1 MSRKGENIYKRK
13 DGRWE
18 GRYIKSRTASGKAI
32 YGYIYAKT
40 YKEAKEK
47 VSIQRMLQSIPAEKV
62 EAEIHTEKFDDIA
75 MEWFNATQPNVKEST
90 GNKYLNSLN
99 SYILPM
105 FQGRKASQLTYDF
118 ILEQCNNLLKFGGKK
133 GTGLSTKSVSD
144 VLSILRNILQY
155 AEQHNIVI
163 PCDARSIHI
172 GRSQKKDL
180 RVLSLDEQKRLCN
193 YLYSDLNGYNLGIL
207 LCLFTGMRIGEVC
220 ALTWNDIS
228 LSEKTIHISKTLQRI
243 QNHNGETTKT
253 RIVITSPKSTCSIR
267 IIPIPENL
275 VTLLVRY
282 QTVSTGFFMTNSE
295 CKFIEPRTMQNH
307 FKAVLKECS
316 IAPANYH
323 ALRHTFATR
332 CIELG
337 FDIKS
342 LSEILGHASVNITMN
357 RYVHPTLTLKKEN
370 MDRLSALLAV
380 N

>member
-1 MSRKGENIYKRK
+1 M
-13 DGRWE
+13 
-18 GRYIKSRTASGKAI
+18 
-32 YGYIYAKT
+32 
-40 YKEAKEK
+40 
-47 VSIQRMLQSIPAEKV
+47 
-62 EAEIHTEKFDDIA
+62 
-75 MEWFNATQPNVKEST
+75 
-90 GNKYLNSLN
+90 
-99 SYILPM
+99 
-105 FQGRKASQLTYDF
+105 
-118 ILEQCNNLLKFGGKK
+118 
-133 GTGLSTKSVSD
+133 
-144 VLSILRNILQY
+144 SILRNILQY

>member
-47 VSIQRMLQSIPAEKV
+47 VSIQRMLQSIPAEIS
-62 EAEIHTEKFDDIA
+62 EAETGTEKFDDIA
-75 MEWFNATQPNVKEST
+75 MEWLNAIQPNVKEST

-105 FQGRKASQLTYDF
+105 FQGRKTSELTYDF

-133 GTGLSTKSVSD
+133 GTGLSPKSVSD

-155 AEQHNIVI
+155 AEQHNKVI
-163 PCDARSIHI
+163 ACDARSIHI

-180 RVLSLDEQKRLCN
+180 RVLSLDEQKKLCN
-193 YLYSDLNGYNLGIL
+193 YLYSDLNGHNLGIL
-207 LCLFTGMRIGEVC
+207 LCLFTGIRIGEVC

-228 LSEKTIHISKTLQRI
+228 LSDKTIHIRKTLQRI
-243 QNHNGETTKT
+243 QNHGGGATKN
-253 RIVITSPKSTCSIR
+253 RIVITSPKSACSIR
-267 IIPIPENL
+267 VIPIPENL

-332 CIELG
+332 CVELG

>member
-47 VSIQRMLQSIPAEKV
+47 VSIQRMLQSIPAEIS
-62 EAEIHTEKFDDIA
+62 EAETGAEKFDDIA
-75 MEWFNATQPNVKEST
+75 MEWLNAIQPNVKEST

-105 FQGRKASQLTYDF
+105 FQGRKTSELTYDF

-133 GTGLSTKSVSD
+133 GTGLSPKSVSD

-155 AEQHNIVI
+155 AEQHNKVI
-163 PCDARSIHI
+163 ACDARSIHI
-172 GRSQKKDL
+172 GRSKKKDL
-180 RVLSLDEQKRLCN
+180 RVLSLDEQKKLCN

-207 LCLFTGMRIGEVC
+207 LCLFTGIRIGEVC

-228 LSEKTIHISKTLQRI
+228 LSDKTIHIRKTLQRI
-243 QNHNGETTKT
+243 QNHGGGTTKT
-253 RIVITSPKSTCSIR
+253 RIVITSPKSACSIR
-267 IIPIPENL
+267 VIPIPENL

-370 MDRLSALLAV
+370 MDRLSSLLAV

>member
-1 MSRKGENIYKRK
+1 MPRKGENIYKRK

-18 GRYIKSRTASGKAI
+18 GRYIKSRTISGKAI

-40 YKEAKEK
+40 YKEVKEK
-47 VSIQRMLQSIPAEKV
+47 VSLQRMLQSTSV
-62 EAEIHTEKFDDIA
+62 EMTEMETRIGKFDDIA
-75 MEWFNATQPNVKEST
+75 MEWFNSIGSNVKEST
-90 GNKYLNSLN
+90 RNKYWNSLN
-99 SYILPM
+99 SYLLPT
-105 FQGRKASQLTYDF
+105 FQGKRTSELTHDF
-118 ILEQCNNLLKFGGKK
+118 ILERCNNLLEFGGKK

-144 VLSILRNILQY
+144 ILSILRNILQY
-155 AEQHNIVI
+155 AEQHNKIIV
-163 PCDARSIHI
+163 CDARSIHI
-172 GRSQKKDL
+172 RKSQKKDL
-180 RVLSLDEQKRLCN
+180 RVLSLEEQKRLCN
-193 YLYSDLNGYNLGIL
+193 YLYSNLTGHNLGIL
-207 LCLFTGMRIGEVC
+207 LCLFTGIRIGEVC

-228 LSEKTIHISKTLQRI
+228 FSDKTIYINKTLQRI
-243 QNHNGETTKT
+243 QNQSGEGTKT
-253 RIVITSPKSTCSIR
+253 QIVITSPKSDSSIR
-267 IIPIPENL
+267 IIPLPENL
-275 VTLLVRY
+275 VELLVCYR
-282 QTVSTGFFMTNSE
+282 TVSTGYFMTNSE
-295 CKFIEPRTMQNH
+295 YKFIEPRTMQNH

-370 MDRLSALLAV
+370 MERLSALFAV

>member
-18 GRYIKSRTASGKAI
+18 GRYIKSRTESGKAI

-47 VSIQRMLQSIPAEKV
+47 VSIQRMIQSRPAETA
-62 EAEIHTEKFDDIA
+62 EAETGTEKFDDIA
-75 MEWFNATQPNVKEST
+75 MEWFNATQSNVKEST

-105 FQGRKASQLTYDF
+105 FQGRKTSELTYDF

-155 AEQHNIVI
+155 AEQHNKVI
-163 PCDARSIHI
+163 ACDARSIHI
-172 GRSQKKDL
+172 ARNQKKEL

-193 YLYSDLNGYNLGIL
+193 YLYSDPNGHNLGIL
-207 LCLFTGMRIGEVC
+207 LCLFTGIRIGEVC

-243 QNHNGETTKT
+243 QDHNGGAMKT
-253 RIVITSPKSTCSIR
+253 RITITAPKSACSIR
-267 IIPIPENL
+267 IIPIPENI
-275 VTLLVRY
+275 VTLLGRY

-342 LSEILGHASVNITMN
+342 LSEILGHASVNITLN

-370 MDRLSALLAV
+370 MDRLSALLDV

>member
-1 MSRKGENIYKRK
+1 
-13 DGRWE
+13 
-18 GRYIKSRTASGKAI
+18 
-32 YGYIYAKT
+32 
-40 YKEAKEK
+40 
-47 VSIQRMLQSIPAEKV
+47 
-62 EAEIHTEKFDDIA
+62 
-75 MEWFNATQPNVKEST
+75 MEWLNAIQPNVKEST

-105 FQGRKASQLTYDF
+105 FQGRKTSELTYDF

-133 GTGLSTKSVSD
+133 GTGLSPKSVSD

-155 AEQHNIVI
+155 AEQHNKVI
-163 PCDARSIHI
+163 ACDARSIHI

-180 RVLSLDEQKRLCN
+180 RVLSLDEQKKLCN
-193 YLYSDLNGYNLGIL
+193 YLYSDLNGHNLGIL
-207 LCLFTGMRIGEVC
+207 LCLFTGIRIGEVC

-228 LSEKTIHISKTLQRI
+228 LSDKTIHIRKTLQRI
-243 QNHNGETTKT
+243 QNHGGGTTKT
-253 RIVITSPKSTCSIR
+253 RIVITSPKSACSIR
-267 IIPIPENL
+267 VIPIPENL

-332 CIELG
+332 CVELG

>member
-47 VSIQRMLQSIPAEKV
+47 VSIQRMLQSIPAEIS
-62 EAEIHTEKFDDIA
+62 EAETGTEKFDDIA
-75 MEWFNATQPNVKEST
+75 MEWLNAIQPNVKEST

-105 FQGRKASQLTYDF
+105 FQGRKTSELTYDF

-133 GTGLSTKSVSD
+133 GTGLSPKSVSD

-155 AEQHNIVI
+155 AEQHNKVI
-163 PCDARSIHI
+163 ACDARSIHI

-180 RVLSLDEQKRLCN
+180 RVLSLDEQKTLCN
-193 YLYSDLNGYNLGIL
+193 YLYSDLNGHNLGIL
-207 LCLFTGMRIGEVC
+207 LCLFTGIRIGEVC

-228 LSEKTIHISKTLQRI
+228 LSDKTIHIRKTLQRI
-243 QNHNGETTKT
+243 QNHGGGTTKT
-253 RIVITSPKSTCSIR
+253 RIVITSPKSACSIR
-267 IIPIPENL
+267 VIPIPENL

-332 CIELG
+332 CVELG

>member
-144 VLSILRNILQY
+144 ILSILRNILQY